1 VGPNDRPASKF
12 RRLAFTH
19 AAMMGGEASMV
30 VALADS
36 FFFDVDPSSARGKV
50 LLFLVVSFTPFL
62 LVAPLIGPVIDRIR
76 GGRRFVVQAVA
87 AARMVLQ
94 LLMMRFAD
102 ELALFPLVFAALVLQ
117 KTYSVS
123 KSALVPSVVR
133 TERELVEANSKL
145 GLIAGVSGVVA
156 VLPAALLQ
164 VVFGSA
170 ATLGYGAALF
180 VVALVAATRLP
191 RDVVASGPATPRQR
205 IELSSAGLQLAAVAM
220 LLLRCCVGFV
230 LFHLAF
236 SFRAQDAP
244 TWWFGLAVGLSSL
257 GTMAGNAIGPR
268 LRSSLHEDNMIV
280 VALVLPTLV
289 GVVGAVAGGLLAG
302 VVLAVV
308 VNFGAALG
316 RLAFE
321 SIVQREAPSANH
333 GQAFARFE
341 TRFQFGWVV
350 AATVP
355 VVIEIPGSLGYL
367 IVGVMTAVALANYS
381 AGARGRLS
389 RLPVRGQRAL
399 RRRTTPSG
407 GARRPRRRAIN
418 RQ

>member
-1 VGPNDRPASKF
+1 
-12 RRLAFTH
+12 
-19 AAMMGGEASMV
+19 MMGGEASMV

-36 FFFDVDPSSARGKV
+36 FFFDVDPGAARDKV
-50 LLFLVVSFTPFL
+50 LLFLIVSFAPFL
-62 LVAPLIGPVIDRIR
+62 LIAPLIGPVIDRIR
-76 GGRRFVVQAVA
+76 GGRRFVVQTVA
-87 AARMVLQ
+87 AARIVLQ
-94 LLMMRFAD
+94 LLMMRFTD
-102 ELALFPLVFAALVLQ
+102 DLALFPLVFAALVLQ

-133 TERELVEANSKL
+133 TETELVEANSKL
-145 GLIAGVSGVVA
+145 GLIAGVSGVAA

-164 VVFGSA
+164 VAFGSA
-170 ATLGYGAALF
+170 ATLGYGAVLF

-191 RDVVASGPATPRQR
+191 RDVVAAGPATQRQR
-205 IELSSAGLQLAAVAM
+205 IELSSSGLQLAAVAM

-236 SFRAQDAP
+236 SFRAQDAG

-257 GTMAGNAIGPR
+257 GTMTGNAIGPR

-280 VALVLPTLV
+280 VALVLPTIA
-289 GVVGAVAGGLLAG
+289 GVVGALVGGKLAG
-302 VVLAVV
+302 VALAVV
-308 VNFGAALG
+308 VNFGAAIG

-321 SIVQREAPSANH
+321 STVQREAPSANH

-367 IVGVMTAVALANYS
+367 LVGLMTAVALVNYS
-381 AGARGRLS
+381 AGARGRLA
-389 RLPVRGQRAL
+389 RLPVRSRRAM
-399 RRRTTPSG
+399 RRRDGVAASG
-407 GARRPRRRAIN
+407 RARRPRRQAIN
-418 RQ
+418 RR

>member
-1 VGPNDRPASKF
+1 
-12 RRLAFTH
+12 
-19 AAMMGGEASMV
+19 MV

-36 FFFDVDPSSARGKV
+36 FFFDVDPSAARSKV
-50 LLFLVVSFTPFL
+50 LLFLVISFTPFL

-87 AARMVLQ
+87 AARIVLQ

-123 KSALVPSVVR
+123 KSALVPSMVR

-145 GLIAGVSGVVA
+145 GLIAGVSGVAA
-156 VLPAALLQ
+156 VIPAALLQ

-170 ATLGYGAALF
+170 ATLGYGAVLF
-180 VVALVAATRLP
+180 GVALVAATRLP
-191 RDVVASGPATPRQR
+191 REVVAAGPATQRQR
-205 IELSSAGLQLAAVAM
+205 IELSSSSLRLAAVAM

-236 SFRAQDAP
+236 SFRTQEAG
-244 TWWFGLAVGLSSL
+244 TKWFGLAVGLSSL
-257 GTMAGNAIGPR
+257 GAMAGNAIGPR
-268 LRSSLHEDNMIV
+268 LRSSLHEDNMII
-280 VALVLPTLV
+280 VALVLPTVV
-289 GVVGAVAGGLLAG
+289 GVVGAVVGGMVAGI
-302 VVLAVV
+302 VLAVV

-367 IVGVMTAVALANYS
+367 LVGVMAAVALVNYS

-389 RLPVRGQRAL
+389 RLPVHGRRVM
-399 RRRTTPSG
+399 RRRTGAGASG
-407 GARRPRRRAIN
+407 KARRPRRQAIN
-418 RQ
+418 RR

>member
-1 VGPNDRPASKF
+1 
-12 RRLAFTH
+12 
-19 AAMMGGEASMV
+19 MV

-36 FFFDVDPSSARGKV
+36 FFFDVDPGAARGKV
-50 LLFLVVSFTPFL
+50 LLFLVISFTPFL

-87 AARMVLQ
+87 TARVVLQ

-102 ELALFPLVFAALVLQ
+102 QLALFPLVFAALVLQ
-117 KTYSVS
+117 KTYTVS

-156 VLPAALLQ
+156 VIPAALLQ
-164 VVFGSA
+164 VAFGSA
-170 ATLGYGAALF
+170 ATLGYGAILF

-191 RDVVASGPATPRQR
+191 RDVVAAGPASQRQR
-205 IELSSAGLQLAAVAM
+205 IELSSSGLQLAAVAM

-236 SFRAQDAP
+236 SFRTQGAP
-244 TWWFGLAVGLSSL
+244 TWLFGLAVGLSSL

-280 VALVLPTLV
+280 VALVLPTV
-289 GVVGAVAGGLLAG
+289 AGVVGAVVGGRAAGIA
-302 VVLAVV
+302 LAVV

-341 TRFQFGWVV
+341 TRFQFGWVI

-355 VVIEIPGSLGYL
+355 VVIEIPGALGYL
-367 IVGVMTAVALANYS
+367 LVGLMTAVALVNYS
-381 AGARGRLS
+381 AGARGRLR
-389 RLPVRGQRAL
+389 RLPIRGQRVI
-399 RRRTTPSG
+399 RRRTGVATSG
-407 GARRPRRRAIN
+407 RARRPRRQPIN
-418 RQ
+418 RR